1 MYVSN
6 KAVADVPVEFVQGEE
21 HGIRLFCSA
30 GSLFCYLFC
39 KVWLFLPGRTHER
52 IIYENSYINKN
63 NQDVP
68 SDMRLEN
75 LVSADE
81 SILSFQDRQNNGA
94 SAFHLTQVPAN
105 KTSRFNKAFFIQLNP
120 NLQLNQYKKNL
131 LDSLDGK
138 RCIIAD
144 NYVRHPGVH
153 DFDMIP
159 NPNLKHPITRDFRN
173 DVHNKI
179 YLCNYLFFALNKY
192 RSAHD
197 RERWYNYGRS
207 AWSGSCYLSI
217 AQMDRSQ
224 VLTPY
229 IINHSNDILPSQVP
243 FKNEHRNDFCTKINL
258 LDIYTSEE
266 TCEESFYF

>member
-6 KAVADVPVEFVQGEE
+6 KAVADVPVEFIQGEE

-224 VLTPY
+224 VFTPY
-229 IINHSNDILPSQVP
+229 IINHSDDILPPRS
-243 FKNEHRNDFCTKINL
+243 HSRMSI
-258 LDIYTSEE
+258 E
-266 TCEESFYF
+266 TISAQRLIF